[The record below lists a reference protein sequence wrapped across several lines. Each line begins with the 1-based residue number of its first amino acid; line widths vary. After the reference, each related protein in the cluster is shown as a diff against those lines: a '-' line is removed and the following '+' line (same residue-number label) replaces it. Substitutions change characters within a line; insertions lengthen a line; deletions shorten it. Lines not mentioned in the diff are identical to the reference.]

1 MRPLVTCLKDKLA
14 KVYLNFKKIEEK
26 VYILEEICDNANEA
40 VSLPKNMV
48 LNRNNYKFVDR
59 RVTGINLSKAVKQYW
74 QRSLQLLFLEV
85 AFADI
90 KTYFS

>member
-1 MRPLVTCLKDKLA
+1 MRPLVTRLKDKLA
-14 KVYLNFKKIEEK
+14 KVYWNFKKIEEK

-74 QRSLQLLFLEV
+74 
-85 AFADI
+85 
-90 KTYFS
+90 

>member
-1 MRPLVTCLKDKLA
+1 MRPLVTRLKDKLA

-74 QRSLQLLFLEV
+74 
-85 AFADI
+85 
-90 KTYFS
+90 